1 MSNTKIKKGDMFYS
15 LYKDGYESRGDLEV
29 VKSIRKISDD
39 VYETMVDKYH
49 SWELW
54 KYPLYYIKYNK
65 KEIKRYYFTDNDDNL
80 YHTEDNKHPLIPSS
94 VRCDLTLNHHIY
106 LTEVKTNTNE
116 LIIKDYE

>member
-1 MSNTKIKKGDMFYS
+1 VTNYN
-15 LYKDGYESRGDLEV
+15 DLA
-29 VKSIRKISDD
+29 I
-39 VYETMVDKYH
+39 
-49 SWELW
+49 
-54 KYPLYYIKYNK
+54 
-65 KEIKRYYFTDNDDNL
+65 